1 MGWNWKHHANVWN
14 TGNSYLQR
22 DITSDSTFRTKTIDQ
37 FATFE
42 KFIFETQTSPVVRFF
57 VQRSR
62 TLHLAL
68 ASRSFLFDD
77 LVWPASPVLASG
89 HGAIPPVFFWKM
101 LPTIYKFNVS
111 KDAWLD
117 FKVRIYRSKAEAR
130 DCMLILFHP
139 VSTSHPKCL
148 NGFTRSHPG
157 FSKKTIE
164 LMKQNNE
171 ESKTTPIDHR

>member
-1 MGWNWKHHANVWN
+1 
-14 TGNSYLQR
+14 
-22 DITSDSTFRTKTIDQ
+22 
-37 FATFE
+37 
-42 KFIFETQTSPVVRFF
+42 VVRFF

-89 HGAIPPVFFWKM
+89 HGAIPPVFFGKCCQQF
-101 LPTIYKFNVS
+101 IDSVS
-111 KDAWLD
+111 QRMHD
-117 FKVRIYRSKAEAR
+117 
-130 DCMLILFHP
+130 LILKFESTGVKPKQGTACLYFFHP
-139 VSTSHPKCL
+139 MSTSHPKCL